1 MKVLRITYGE
11 QTVFDGE
18 VEEYS
23 CVENSGGIKVEGRL
37 RRQPTAGGGGGGLS
51 GVMNMIASA
60 SKARTAEYA
69 AQKRA
74 EATEPAEPA
83 GPVVEPADTDTDESE
98 ETCDGQ

>member
-1 MKVLRITYGE
+1 MKRLTITYGE
-11 QTVFDGE
+11 QTVFDGD

-23 CVENSGGIKVEGRL
+23 CVENSAGIKVEGRL
-37 RRQPTAGGGGGGLS
+37 RRQPTASGGGGLS

-60 SKARTAEYA
+60 SKARTADYA

-74 EATEPAEPA
+74 EAAEPA
-83 GPVVEPADTDTDESE
+83 ADATTDTDTDESE